1 MTDTVI
7 RVLLVDD
14 SNMVREMLRDIL
26 EQEPGMQVAGEAAN
40 GQEAIEKARLLK
52 PTLITMDLEM
62 PVMNGMEAITV
73 IMGAKAVPILVV
85 SGVSDAQKAYEA
97 VRRGALD
104 VVAKPNV
111 SDASAKEFVAKVR
124 MLAKV
129 PVITHIRSIYV
140 DQQPSA
146 PATATRRPP
155 LPALKPSG
163 ITTGPACPVF
173 AIASSTGGPQV
184 LARIL
189 PQLPAD
195 FPCPVLIAQH
205 ISEGFAAGM
214 AEWLSG
220 LCKLPVR
227 LAKHG
232 EPVCPGSVYL
242 ATPEYHC
249 TVNSSRQIMLVER
262 AEQDIYR
269 PSCDRLLESVATVY
283 RADAIGIILTGM
295 GRDGAQGIARIHG
308 NGGITLGQ
316 NAETSLIYGMNRCAI
331 EAGSVQKVLPESEI
345 AAAMLKLAGGG
356 GC

>member
-1 MTDTVI
+1 MTVDTI
-7 RVLLVDD
+7 RVLLADD
-14 SNMVREMLRDIL
+14 SSMVREMLRDIL
-26 EQEPGMQVAGEAAN
+26 EQEPDIQVVGEACN

-85 SGVSDAQKAYEA
+85 SGIADAQKAYEA

-104 VVAKPNV
+104 VVAKPDV
-111 SDASAKEFVAKVR
+111 SAASVKEFVSKVR

-129 PVITHIRSIYV
+129 PVITHIRPLYPEE
-140 DQQPSA
+140 QRSA
-146 PATATRRPP
+146 AATPPRCPP
-155 LPALKPSG
+155 LPALQTAGAASG
-163 ITTGPACPVF
+163 TAGQVF

-184 LARIL
+184 LAQIL

-205 ISEGFAAGM
+205 ISEGFATGM

-220 LCKLPVR
+220 LSRLPVR
-227 LAKHG
+227 LAQHG
-232 EPVCPGSVYL
+232 EPVCSGAVYL
-242 ATPEYHC
+242 APPEYHC
-249 TVNSSRQIMLVER
+249 TVNNARQIALVER

-283 RADAIGIILTGM
+283 RADAVGIILTGM
-295 GRDGAQGIARIHG
+295 GRDGAHGIARIHN
-308 NGGITLGQ
+308 NGGITLAQ

-331 EAGSVQKVLPESEI
+331 EAGSVQKVMPGAGI
-345 AAAMLKLAGGG
+345 AAEMLKLAGVA
-356 GC
+356 

>member
-1 MTDTVI
+1 MTANTL

-14 SNMVREMLRDIL
+14 SPMVREMLRDIL
-26 EQEPGMQVAGEAAN
+26 EQEPDMQVVGEASN

-52 PTLITMDLEM
+52 PNLITMDLEM

-85 SGVSDAQKAYEA
+85 SGVADAQKAYEA

-104 VVAKPNV
+104 VVGKPKIGDPSV
-111 SDASAKEFVAKVR
+111 KELVTKVR

-129 PVITHIRSIYV
+129 PVITHIRPIYET
-140 DQQPSA
+140 PAALA
-146 PATATRRPP
+146 PAPPKAPP
-155 LPALKPSG
+155 LTPLQGCFS
-163 ITTGPACPVF
+163 TTGTNGPVF

-205 ISEGFAAGM
+205 ISDGFAAGM

-227 LAKHG
+227 LARQG
-232 EPVCPGSVYL
+232 EQVCPGTVII
-242 ATPEYHC
+242 APAEYRC
-249 TVNSSRQIMLVER
+249 IVSSARRIVLHER
-262 AEQDIYR
+262 AENDIYH
-269 PSCDRLLESVATVY
+269 PSCDHLLESVAAVY
-283 RADAIGIILTGM
+283 RANAVGIILTGM
-295 GRDGAQGIARIHG
+295 GRDGAQGMASIHRS
-308 NGGITLGQ
+308 GGITIGQ
-316 NAETSLIYGMNRCAI
+316 NSETSMIYGMNRCAI
-331 EAGSVQKVLPESEI
+331 EAGSVQKVLPEAAI
-345 AAAMLKLAGGG
+345 AAEMIRLALGQE
-356 GC
+356 